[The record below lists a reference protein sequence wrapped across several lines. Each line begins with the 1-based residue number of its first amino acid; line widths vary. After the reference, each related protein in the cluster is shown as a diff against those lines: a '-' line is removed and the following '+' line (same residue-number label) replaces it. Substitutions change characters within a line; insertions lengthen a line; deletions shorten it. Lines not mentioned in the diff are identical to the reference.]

1 MAFEDKELTEIL
13 GFSEL
18 SLSVR
23 VYGDIHSQVSGNKPF
38 KLKHFLIEA
47 KPNQT
52 LVSFGGAWSN
62 HLLALSAVSKK
73 LQRKSVGVIR
83 GEEPKIYSPYLK
95 AMKSNGM
102 HLHFVSRES
111 FREKEA
117 THFLDSIHKTYP
129 NSLIIPEGGA
139 GKKGIRGASDM
150 VSSQEDYDLIF
161 LPGATGTTLAGVAE
175 KLIGSATKVGCIQ
188 VLKGDDILRNEL
200 LRTAGLDLN
209 SFNHVEVFEQF
220 HFGGYAKKNAELIAF
235 QRNWLDKTN
244 IPLDLVYGSKAMF
257 GLLNLVNTGFFKKG
271 SKILYL
277 HTGGLGPV
285 NQELFD

>member
-1 MAFEDKELTEIL
+1 MDFKDVKLNKL
-13 GFSEL
+13 LEL
-18 SLSVR
+18 SQVSLSLR
-23 VYGDIHSQVSGNKPF
+23 TYGNIRSEVSGNKIF
-38 KLKHFLIEA
+38 KLKHFLEDA
-47 KPNQT
+47 QPTQT
-52 LVSFGGAWSN
+52 LISFGGAWSN

-117 THFLDSIHKTYP
+117 THFLDSIHNTYP
-129 NSLIIPEGGA
+129 NSFIIPEGGA

-150 VSSQEDYDLIF
+150 VSSQEDYDFIF

-175 KLIGSATKVGCIQ
+175 KLIGSTTKVGCVQ
-188 VLKGDDILRNEL
+188 VLKGNEILRNEL

-209 SFNHVEVFEQF
+209 SFNHVEIFEQF
-220 HFGGYAKKNAELIAF
+220 HFGGYAKKNAELIEF
-235 QRNWLDKTN
+235 QRSWLNNTN
-244 IPLDLVYGSKAMF
+244 IPLDIVYGSKAMF
-257 GLLNLVNTGFFKKG
+257 GLLNLINSSYFKKG

-285 NQELFD
+285 NQELYD